1 MFLDGMSVVI
11 SRKVENINYMKRNKK
26 LADFSRIFALTFY
39 FLRETP
45 SKNTHF
51 EGFGAVFFTSFCTF
65 FVIFLRNYADSHILA
80 LSGDSHYQDAP

>member
-1 MFLDGMSVVI
+1 MHLDGMSVVI

-26 LADFSRIFALTFY
+26 FTDFIRFFALTFY

-51 EGFGAVFFTSFCTF
+51 ESFGAVFFTSFSTF
-65 FVIFLRNYADSHILA
+65 FVIFLRKYADSHILM

>member
-1 MFLDGMSVVI
+1 MHLDGMSVVI
-11 SRKVENINYMKRNKK
+11 SRKVENINYMKGNKK
-26 LADFSRIFALTFY
+26 FIDFSRFCALTFY

-65 FVIFLRNYADSHILA
+65 FVIFLRKYADSHILA
-80 LSGDSHYQDAP
+80 LSGDSHYQDVP